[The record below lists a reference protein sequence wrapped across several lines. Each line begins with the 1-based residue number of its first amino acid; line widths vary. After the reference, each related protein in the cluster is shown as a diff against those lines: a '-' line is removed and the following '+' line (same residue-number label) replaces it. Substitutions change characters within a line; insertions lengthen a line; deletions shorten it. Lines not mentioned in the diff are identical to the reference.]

1 MNESV
6 AFNREKL
13 VAKLIKTIPEAK
25 LMLETMKDQY
35 GIISG
40 MIANHLIEKD
50 KLTKKIYNQLKEE
63 GSYFVI
69 GENEKIYS
77 RLDWY
82 IEYIKKLQS
91 NNELVEEETI

>member
-13 VAKLIKTIPEAK
+13 LAKLIKTIPQAR

-50 KLTKKIYNQLKEE
+50 KITKKIY
-63 GSYFVI
+63 
-69 GENEKIYS
+69 
-77 RLDWY
+77 
-82 IEYIKKLQS
+82 
-91 NNELVEEETI
+91 